1 VKAATVQ
8 DATRPAPPEAPPSA
22 CPGPRRQ
29 GLSSETWAWL
39 FMRLSGLVLVIMAL
53 LHFGITHILND
64 VVETDF
70 DFLAQRWANPLWRV
84 FDWVLLALALL
95 HGLVGVRTIIDDYV
109 RRTVLRGMVKAV
121 VYTVSLFLLAYG
133 SLTIVGFQPMG

>member
-1 VKAATVQ
+1 MKAVTVQ
-8 DATRPAPPEAPPSA
+8 SATHPALAEAPPSKG
-22 CPGPRRQ
+22 PRPRRQ
-29 GLSSETWAWL
+29 GLGSETWAWL

-53 LHFGITHILND
+53 LHFGITHIIND

-84 FDWVLLALALL
+84 FDWALLALALL

-109 RRTVLRGMVKAV
+109 RSTVPRGMVKVV
-121 VYTVSLFLLAYG
+121 VYAVSLFLLAYG

>member
-1 VKAATVQ
+1 
-8 DATRPAPPEAPPSA
+8 
-22 CPGPRRQ
+22 
-29 GLSSETWAWL
+29 
-39 FMRLSGLVLVIMAL
+39 MRLSGLVLVIMAL
-53 LHFGITHILND
+53 LHFGITHIIND

-109 RRTVLRGMVKAV
+109 RPTVLRGMVKAV